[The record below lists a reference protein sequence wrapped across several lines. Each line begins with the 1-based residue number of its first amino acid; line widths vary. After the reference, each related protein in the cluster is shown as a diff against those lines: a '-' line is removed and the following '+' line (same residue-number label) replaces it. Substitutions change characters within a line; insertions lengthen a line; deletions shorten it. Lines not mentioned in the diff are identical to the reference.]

1 MFLYGYSFISE
12 QDIADFIHIKNDAVF
27 KSLILKDPNLCL
39 VLASLYK
46 GIFHSILSYN
56 SNTVVYIVLSD
67 SNIFVLKTIDYS
79 SLIELLHKN
88 TYSCQIYSSSI
99 VKNNGVYYRSKVDY
113 TKKYNKLG
121 KYPVFKNNTLST
133 KIVTGNK
140 KKVKIFGVSYESV
153 SDAARKLN
161 IRQQKLNDLVLSYSE
176 GKALDDAVLG
186 IVKPTKNKK
195 SCREDCIY
203 FHGNA
208 YESIAELA
216 RDQLGVYAYSTSSAR
231 IRMTISRILNNH
243 NLSNKEKE
251 QKLEEFFSYPHKKRE
266 FKYKGFVFDSVTKMC
281 KCILGSLYSYST
293 VQYISTMVSKYEND
307 ELDYRISS
315 YFKKFI
321 QRRLNNMINDLKYHV
336 VFEYEVDC
344 IFYFSLV
351 SEVSSFDEIMSSE
364 EIVNYMK
371 NL

>member
-1 MFLYGYSFISE
+1 
-12 QDIADFIHIKNDAVF
+12 
-27 KSLILKDPNLCL
+27 
-39 VLASLYK
+39 
-46 GIFHSILSYN
+46 
-56 SNTVVYIVLSD
+56 
-67 SNIFVLKTIDYS
+67 
-79 SLIELLHKN
+79 
-88 TYSCQIYSSSI
+88 
-99 VKNNGVYYRSKVDY
+99 
-113 TKKYNKLG
+113 
-121 KYPVFKNNTLST
+121 
-133 KIVTGNK
+133 
-140 KKVKIFGVSYESV
+140 
-153 SDAARKLN
+153 
-161 IRQQKLNDLVLSYSE
+161 
-176 GKALDDAVLG
+176 
-186 IVKPTKNKK
+186 
-195 SCREDCIY
+195 
-203 FHGNA
+203 
-208 YESIAELA
+208 
-216 RDQLGVYAYSTSSAR
+216 
-231 IRMTISRILNNH
+231 MTISRILNSH

-351 SEVSSFDEIMSSE
+351 SEVSSVDEIMSSE